1 MLVFLKDVDY
11 DDIKDS
17 LNKNFSNVAI
27 EQVIKDS
34 DVSANRDD
42 IFLKIWKNRCDLHV
56 LCIYDLKYLKWS
68 LFYCCLIFFTA
79 KKNAYLIEA
88 SGKLSRINLVKII
101 FYILSSLASAILQ
114 VFDALFYKN
123 SLLKVEK
130 FTPYSRDNKPNT
142 TSKIAYLRATDTFN
156 LRGGG
161 SLGHTVGLVNAFES
175 CNYPVTFFGI
185 DKLRGLVASK
195 QIIIAPSA
203 FYNLINVFG
212 RFSYNK
218 KMISKASEIIKNE
231 DYKYI
236 YQRASRDNYSG
247 VAISKRFGIPLVLE
261 FNSFLSWELDG
272 ANHWVH
278 RLFTRPTAMIEHFN
292 LINAHIILAVSD
304 VLKDQLIE
312 SGYDAQKILVAPNGV
327 DTEKFSPNLA
337 SSIDCKKIGLPTD
350 KIIFGFCG
358 TFGFWHGIDTLV
370 DSIIDVL
377 KGRDDICFLLMGD
390 GAGRASAEEALAD
403 YKNVIFTGLI
413 PYDLVPQYLNLCD
426 VLLSPHQVPKDE
438 SFIGSP
444 TKLYEYMACGKI
456 IIASD
461 LDQISDVISPSM
473 DITRTD
479 NGYSISDSCS
489 DQIGITVPPGSSAA
503 LSFSINCVANNLNS
517 FKFLGANARER
528 AVKKHGWDSVVKSIN
543 KKISLLK
550 R

>member
-1 MLVFLKDVDY
+1 MLVFLKDTDY

-17 LNKNFSNVAI
+17 LDKIFGGEAI
-27 EQVIKDS
+27 EKIIKDS
-34 DVSANRDD
+34 DVSSNRNE
-42 IFLKIWKNRCDLHV
+42 IFSKLWSNRCDMHV
-56 LCIYDLKYLKWS
+56 LGIYDSKYLKWS
-68 LFYCCLIFFTA
+68 LIYYCIIFFTA
-79 KKNAYLIEA
+79 KKNAYLLEV
-88 SGKLSRINLVKII
+88 SGKVSRISFRKIL
-101 FYILSSLASAILQ
+101 FYIPISFASVIFQ
-114 VFDALFYKN
+114 IFDALIYKI

-130 FTPYSRDNKPNT
+130 FTRYSRNIKPNIS
-142 TSKIAYLRATDTFN
+142 SKIAYLRATDTFN

-175 CNYPVTFFGI
+175 SNFPVTFFGI
-185 DKLRGLVASK
+185 DKLKGLTASK

-203 FYNLINVFG
+203 FYNFINIFG

-218 KMISKASEIIKNE
+218 KMIRKASEIIKNGE
-231 DYKYI
+231 YKYI

-247 VAISKRFGIPLVLE
+247 VALSKRFGIPLVLE

-278 RLFTRPTAMIEHFN
+278 RLFTSATAKIEHFN
-292 LINAHIILAVSD
+292 LINADIILAVSD
-304 VLKDQLIE
+304 VLKYQLID

-327 DTEKFSPNLA
+327 DVKRFSPNPP
-337 SSIDCKKIGLPTD
+337 SSKDFKKIGIPTD
-350 KIIFGFCG
+350 KIIFGFSG

-370 DSIIDVL
+370 DSIINVL
-377 KGRDDICFLLMGD
+377 KERDDICFLLIGD
-390 GAGRASAEEALAD
+390 GAGRASAEKALAD

-413 PYDLVPQYLNLCD
+413 PYDFVPQYLNLCE

-473 DITRTD
+473 GITRTD
-479 NGYSISDSCS
+479 NGYSISESCS
-489 DQIGITVPPGSSAA
+489 DQIGVTVPPGSSAA
-503 LSFSINCVANNLNS
+503 LSFAINCVANNLNS
-517 FKFLGANARER
+517 FKFLGANARQR
-528 AVKKHGWDSVVKSIN
+528 VVKKHGWDSVVNSIN
-543 KKISLLK
+543 EKISVLK
-550 R
+550 H

>member
-1 MLVFLKDVDY
+1 MLVFLKDIDY

-17 LNKNFSNVAI
+17 LKKYFSGEAI
-27 EQVIKDS
+27 EHVIKDS

-42 IFLKIWKNRCDLHV
+42 IFLKLWKNRCDLHV
-56 LCIYDLKYLKWS
+56 LCIYDFKYLKWS
-68 LFYCCLIFFTA
+68 LFYCCLMFFTA
-79 KKNAYLIEA
+79 RKNAYLIEA
-88 SGKLSRINLVKII
+88 SGKLSRINFIKII
-101 FYILSSLASAILQ
+101 FYIISSFASVIFQ
-114 VFDALFYKN
+114 VLDTLLYKN

-142 TSKIAYLRATDTFN
+142 TSKIVYLRATDTFN
-156 LRGGG
+156 LKGGG

-185 DKLRGLVASK
+185 DKLRGLAASK

-203 FYNLINVFG
+203 FYNYINVFG

-218 KMISKASEIIKNE
+218 KMISQAFEIIKNE

-247 VAISKRFGIPLVLE
+247 VAISKRLGIPLVLE

-278 RLFTRPTAMIEHFN
+278 RLFTEPTVKIEHFN

-377 KGRDDICFLLMGD
+377 NERDDICFLLMGD
-390 GAGRASAEEALAD
+390 GAGRASAEEALVD

-444 TKLYEYMACGKI
+444 TKLYEYMASGKI

-461 LDQISDVISPSM
+461 LDQISDVISPSI

-479 NGYSISDSCS
+479 NGYSISDSYS
-489 DQIGITVPPGSSAA
+489 DQIGIKVPPGSSAA

-517 FKFLGANARER
+517 FKFLGTNARER

-550 R
+550 H